1 MKTRFWNRN
10 IIFFFAKITGL
21 FYKTPMNLS
30 YWWSFGALA
39 LYFLILQIITGIFL
53 AMFYNPSILIA
64 FKSIM
69 FLNNEIYYGWWL
81 RALHANG
88 ASFFFFCTYLH
99 MFRGLYYGSFLF
111 PRQFLWNSGVL
122 LFILMIITAFLGYVL
137 PWGQMS
143 FWAAM
148 VITSLLAAIPFIG
161 SDLIFLIW
169 GGFSI
174 EDATL
179 HRFYSL
185 HFTLPF
191 VILLVVV
198 LHVAFLHE
206 AGSSNPLGISSIY
219 ENVPFSPYYILKDIL
234 SILGVL
240 FIFFA
245 IIYVVPDMLGHTINY
260 QRANFLVTPPHIVP
274 EWYLLF
280 FYAILRSV
288 PSKLLGFFFMVCSL
302 LVLFFLP
309 YLMKNSLI
317 RSTVFKPWHKFWFWI
332 FVVDCILLSWIGG
345 VPVLEPFLT
354 IGRFLSFLYFFIILV
369 IFPLGAFIEKVIY
382 DSYIFINKS
391 I

>member
-1 MKTRFWNRN
+1 MLY
-10 IIFFFAKITGL
+10 IVKITGL
-21 FYKTPMNLS
+21 FYKTPINLS
-30 YWWSFGALA
+30 YWWSFGALS
-39 LYFLILQIITGIFL
+39 LYFLIVQIITGIFL
-53 AMFYNPSILIA
+53 AMFYNPSILLA

-81 RALHANG
+81 RTLHANG
-88 ASFFFFCTYLH
+88 ASFFFFCTYMH

-111 PRQFLWNSGVL
+111 PRQLLWNSGVL

-143 FWAAM
+143 FRAAM
-148 VITSLLAAIPFIG
+148 VITSLLAAIPLIG

-191 VILLVVV
+191 IILLVAI

-206 AGSSNPLGISSIY
+206 TGSSNPLGLSSIY
-219 ENVPFSPYYILKDIL
+219 ENVPFSPYYVLKDVLSIL
-234 SILGVL
+234 SILIVFFL
-240 FIFFA
+240 IIFI
-245 IIYVVPDMLGHTINY
+245 VPDLLGHTINY
-260 QRANFLVTPPHIVP
+260 QKANFLVTPPHIVP

-288 PSKLLGFFFMVCSL
+288 PSKLLGFFFMICSL
-302 LVLFFLP
+302 LVLFIFP
-309 YLMKNSLI
+309 YLMKNTLI
-317 RSTVFKPWHKFWFWI
+317 RSTLFKPWHKFWFWI
-332 FVVDCILLSWIGG
+332 FFVDCVLLSWIGG

-369 IFPLGAFIEKVIY
+369 LFPMGAFIEKVIY
-382 DSYIFINKS
+382 DSYILLKS
-391 I
+391 RSKW